1 MSDIPLLETDR
12 LVLRGFRPEDLDAM
26 TAMWAMP
33 EVVRYIGGVPLS
45 REQSWGRLL
54 RHIGMW
60 RIMGFGFW
68 AIIEKASGRLVG
80 EAGFHEMRREMMPSI
95 EDTLEAGWGL
105 LPGSHGRGYASEA
118 LEAMLPW
125 AEANHGGMPV
135 TCIID
140 PANTASIRLA
150 GRHGFRE
157 FSRSTYQGT
166 EIILFRKA
174 PGILSGL
181 QTKDSKQ

>member
-33 EVVRYIGGVPLS
+33 DVVRYIGGVPLS

-118 LEAMLPW
+118 LLPW
-125 AEANHGGMPV
+125 AEVNHGGMPV

-174 PGILSGL
+174 TGILSGL